1 MKIGFVSDSLG
12 TLPFEAMLDQ
22 AVALG
27 VSGVEVNTGGW
38 SQAPHVDLAR
48 LRQSPAARKAF
59 LQAFESRGL
68 EIIALNVNGNPLHP
82 VDSKQSEDL
91 QETIRLAGDLGIGK
105 ICTMSGLPEGREG
118 DLLPNWV
125 VSSWPPEGQVAK
137 AWQLTARLLPY
148 WEKILRMAPACG
160 VTRFALELHGGQWAY
175 NVPNFLCLRE
185 ALGPMIG
192 ANLDPSHLFWM
203 GADPLAAID
212 ALGEAISHVHAK
224 DAGFNAPKQAVTS
237 SLENGPLGLPSDR
250 AWSYLTLGYGHD
262 TLWWR
267 QFCYRLRMVGYD
279 GWLSIEHEDPLLSP
293 VEGLEKSVALL
304 REVMPVALGGFVQN
318 EI

>member
-12 TLPFEAMLDQ
+12 SFSLEAVLDQ

-38 SQAPHVDLAR
+38 SHAPHLDLAQ
-48 LRQSPAARKAF
+48 LRQSPAARREF
-59 LQAFESRGL
+59 TQAFERRGL

-82 VDSKQSEDL
+82 VDHRQSHDL
-91 QETIRLAGDLGIGK
+91 HETIRLAGDLGITK

-137 AWQLTARLLPY
+137 EWQFRERLVPY
-148 WEKILRMAPACG
+148 WEKICAMAPDHG
-160 VTRFALELHGGQWAY
+160 VTQFALELHGGQWAY
-175 NVPNFLCLRE
+175 NVPNFLRLRE
-185 ALGPMIG
+185 ALGSIIG
-192 ANLDPSHLFWM
+192 ANLDPSHMFWM

-212 ALGEAISHVHAK
+212 ALGNAICHVHAK
-224 DAGFNAPKQAVTS
+224 DAGFNEAKRSVTS
-237 SLENGPLGLPSDR
+237 NLENGPLGLPSNR

-262 TLWWR
+262 PLWWR

-279 GWLSIEHEDPLLSP
+279 GWLSIEHEDPLLDP
-293 VEGLEKSVALL
+293 VEGLSKSVALL
-304 REVMPVALGGFVQN
+304 REIAPVAIGGFTQQ